1 MKYLKNIFF
10 LAFAIT
16 SLTSCEE
23 IIVLDLENA
32 ESKIVIDA
40 VVDATAQN
48 ARVILTKSNGFYDP
62 ITLDFVADA
71 TVNLT
76 LADGSIVNLPMLQDG
91 IYVAFGINVAEG
103 DELTLTVIDG
113 DGNEYK
119 ATENVPHNVAIDSL
133 EVIATSNAG
142 PGGGGGPFGGGDVQY
157 YQIFTHW
164 QDVADK
170 ESFYRIRALVND
182 TLQAGLITLSNDV
195 NRNGEAFSQ
204 PVFQTFEEGDTVTMQ
219 LLSIDAGSYRYFSD
233 LAGAG
238 GPGFGS
244 TTPFNPKS
252 NFTNNALGYFGIVR
266 TDEKTVILD

>member
-10 LAFAIT
+10 LAFAIM

-23 IIVLDLENA
+23 IIELDLENA
-32 ESKIVIDA
+32 ASKIVIDA
-40 VVDATAQN
+40 IVDATAQN

-62 ITLDFVADA
+62 IALDFVADA

-119 ATENVPHNVAIDSL
+119 ATENVPHSVAIDSL
-133 EVIATSNAG
+133 EVITTSNAG
-142 PGGGGGPFGGGDVQY
+142 PDGGPFSGGDVQY

-164 QDVADK
+164 QDMADK
-170 ESFYRIRALVND
+170 ESFYKIRATVND
-182 TLQAGLITLSNDV
+182 TLQTGLILLLDDV
-195 NRNGEAFSQ
+195 NRNGEAFSR
-204 PVFQTFEEGDTVTMQ
+204 PFFQTFEEGDTVTIQ
-219 LLSIDAGSYRYFSD
+219 LLSIDVGSYRYFSD
-233 LAGAG
+233 LGGSGGAG
-238 GPGFGS
+238 FSS

-252 NFTNNALGYFGIVR
+252 NFTNNPLGYFGIVR

>member
-1 MKYLKNIFF
+1 MKYFKNIFF
-10 LAFAIT
+10 LAFAMM
-16 SLTSCEE
+16 SLISCEE
-23 IIVLDLENA
+23 VIELDLENA

-48 ARVILTKSNGFYDP
+48 ARVILTQSNGFYDP

-76 LADGSIVNLPMLQDG
+76 LADGSIVDLPMLQDG
-91 IYVAFGINVAEG
+91 IYVAFGINIAEG
-103 DELTLTVIDG
+103 NELTLTVIDG

-119 ATENVPHNVAIDSL
+119 ATEKVPHSVAIDSL
-133 EVIATSNAG
+133 QLIPTSNAG
-142 PGGGGGPFGGGDVQY
+142 PGNGGPFGGGDVQY

-170 ESFYRIRALVND
+170 ESFYRIRATVND
-182 TLQAGLITLSNDV
+182 TLQAGLITILDDV

-219 LLSIDAGSYRYFSD
+219 LLSIDAGSFRYFND
-233 LAGAG
+233 LSAVQGQ
-238 GPGFGS
+238 GFNS
-244 TTPFNPKS
+244 TSPFNPKS
-252 NFTNNALGYFGIVR
+252 NFTNQALGYFGIIK